1 MTHTTKYYDEKLVE
15 LDLTMYVSLDNL
27 KASYPQYKVLD
38 TAEYSKIYF
47 KDSAN
52 VEADFHKLYELQ
64 NQIILDSTHVSK
76 SMEKNNQIIERLK
89 KNFGKQKTR
98 LHVEENKTLA
108 AKPREQ
114 DYANQLSQI
123 YTTTSLLSIGIL
135 GALFI
140 CYRNF
145 NK

>member
-1 MTHTTKYYDEKLVE
+1 MIHTAKYYDDKLIE

-38 TAEYSKIYF
+38 TPEYSKIYF

-52 VEADFHKLYELQ
+52 VEAVFHKLYELQ
-64 NQIILDSTHVSK
+64 NQIILDSTQLSK
-76 SMEKNNQIIERLK
+76 SMEKNNDIINMVKR
-89 KNFGKQKTR
+89 NFDKQKTR
-98 LHVEENKTLA
+98 IQIEENKTLA
-108 AKPREQ
+108 AKPREH

-123 YTTTSLLSIGIL
+123 YHTTSLLSIGII

-140 CYRNF
+140 CYKHFRQ
-145 NK
+145 